1 MHLSATGHFSGM
13 YSGVRSGELCRLL
26 MEVVM
31 GKKVLAIVS
40 SPRVNG
46 NTDMMV
52 DSFLKGAR
60 DAMHRT
66 EKIYLRDFHIE
77 FCRGC
82 GVCSSTRHCVI
93 KDDMERLID
102 KLVDADVIVF
112 STPVYFY
119 SMCGQMKTFIDRLM
133 PVYNELSGR
142 DFYFIVAAADS
153 DGSIESTMQAL
164 YGFTDCIENALVR
177 GKLYGGGNWHKGD
190 VIGKDVLK
198 TAYVMGLNV

>member
-1 MHLSATGHFSGM
+1 MIPVCVPENYAIS
-13 YSGVRSGELCRLL
+13 L

-93 KDDMERLID
+93 KDDMERIID
-102 KLVDADVIVF
+102 KLVDPGPDSILCQLQFLGDLRVWLPTILQFPYYQLV
-112 STPVYFY
+112 
-119 SMCGQMKTFIDRLM
+119 DRINSLLIT
-133 PVYNELSGR
+133 LSHSSSQ
-142 DFYFIVAAADS
+142 IPS
-153 DGSIESTMQAL
+153 
-164 YGFTDCIENALVR
+164 
-177 GKLYGGGNWHKGD
+177 
-190 VIGKDVLK
+190 
-198 TAYVMGLNV
+198 